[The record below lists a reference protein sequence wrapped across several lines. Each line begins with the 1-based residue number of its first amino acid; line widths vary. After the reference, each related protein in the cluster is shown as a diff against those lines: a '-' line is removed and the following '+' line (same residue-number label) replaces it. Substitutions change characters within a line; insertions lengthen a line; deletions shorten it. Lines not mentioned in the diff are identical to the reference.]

1 MGTNRSDF
9 KGCRPGK
16 ARKPGRKRA
25 QAVKMRRFER
35 PSAMPTAPLPHTA
48 APAAPEDAPRQD
60 LIYGPDDRPAP
71 PVAFIAALQHLLAI
85 LVPIVT
91 PGLLICQALNVSSR
105 DTTLIVSMSL
115 VISGIATWLQCR
127 RFGPLGAG
135 LLIVQGTSFNFV
147 GPLIAGG
154 SVMVKQ
160 GTPVEA
166 VMAAIFGVVIAGSFV
181 EMGVSRI
188 LPFVKRLITPLV
200 TGIVVLLIGLTLIKV
215 GLISMGGGYGAM
227 QNGTFANG
235 ENLILSGLVL
245 GAIIVLNR
253 VPVVWVRSTALVLA
267 LVLGYLVAGWM
278 GRLDFT
284 GAREAA
290 LFQIPTPLHFGLG
303 FSWSLF
309 VPMLIIYLVTSLEAI
324 GDITA
329 TSKVSREPVEG
340 PLWMQRIK
348 GGVLV
353 NGANSLLAG
362 VFNTFPSSVFAQNNG
377 VIQLTGIASRHVG
390 IWIAG
395 MLIVLGLFPGVAG
408 ILQAVPEP
416 VLGGAAMVMFGAVAA
431 SGINI
436 LAGIDLDRRALL
448 IIAVSLALGLGV
460 SQVPEILSHLPQAIK
475 NVLESGVAT
484 GGISALLLNWFLPEK
499 K

>member
-1 MGTNRSDF
+1 MPSAPAHHGADDAPVHDLVYGPND
-9 KGCRPGK
+9 
-16 ARKPGRKRA
+16 
-25 QAVKMRRFER
+25 R
-35 PSAMPTAPLPHTA
+35 PS
-48 APAAPEDAPRQD
+48 PA
-60 LIYGPDDRPAP
+60 
-71 PVAFIAALQHLLAI
+71 VAFVAALQHLLAI

-91 PGLLICQALNVSSR
+91 PGLLICQALNVPTR

-115 VISGIATWLQCR
+115 VISGIATFLQCR

-154 SVMVKQ
+154 SLMVKQ
-160 GTPVEA
+160 GTPVET

-181 EMGVSRI
+181 EMAVSRI
-188 LPFVKRLITPLV
+188 LPFIKRLITPLV

-215 GLISMGGGYGAM
+215 GLVSMGGGYGAM
-227 QNGTFANG
+227 AKGTFASAQ
-235 ENLILSGLVL
+235 NLTLSCLVL
-245 GAIIVLNR
+245 GTIVVLNR
-253 VPVVWVRSTALVLA
+253 VPIVWVRSTALVIALA
-267 LVLGYLVAGWM
+267 AGYLAAAAM

-290 LFQIPTPLHFGLG
+290 LFQVPTPLHFGIG

-309 VPMLIIYLVTSLEAI
+309 VPMLIIYVVTSLEAI
-324 GDITA
+324 GDVTA

-390 IWIAG
+390 VWIAG
-395 MLIVLGLFPGVAG
+395 MLVVLGLFPAVAG
-408 ILQAVPEP
+408 VLQAVPEP

-436 LAGIDLDRRALL
+436 LAGVKLDRRALL

-460 SQVPEILSHLPQAIK
+460 SQVPEILTNLPHALK
-475 NVLESGVAT
+475 NVLASGVAT
-484 GGISALLLNWFLPEK
+484 GGLCALLMNWFLPERK
-499 K
+499 

>member
-1 MGTNRSDF
+1 MQPAS
-9 KGCRPGK
+9 P
-16 ARKPGRKRA
+16 A
-25 QAVKMRRFER
+25 Q
-35 PSAMPTAPLPHTA
+35 
-48 APAAPEDAPRQD
+48 PAAHGADAADAARD
-60 LIYGPDDRPAP
+60 LVYGPNDRPAP
-71 PVAFIAALQHLLAI
+71 MVAFVAALQHLLAI
-85 LVPIVT
+85 IVPIVT
-91 PGLLICQALNVSSR
+91 PGLLICQALGVSSR

-115 VISGIATWLQCR
+115 VISGIATFVQCK

-154 SVMVKQ
+154 SLMVKQ
-160 GTPVEA
+160 GTPVET
-166 VMAAIFGVVIAGSFV
+166 VMAAIFGVVMAGSFV

-215 GLISMGGGYGAM
+215 GLISMGGGFGAM
-227 QNGTFANG
+227 AKGTFASA
-235 ENLILSGLVL
+235 ENLTLSGLVL
-245 GAIIVLNR
+245 GTIILLNR
-253 VPVVWVRSTALVLA
+253 VPIVWVRSTALVIA
-267 LVLGYLVAGWM
+267 LVIGYLAAAFL

-284 GAREAA
+284 GMHQAA
-290 LFQIPTPLHFGLG
+290 LFQVPTPLHFGIG

-324 GDITA
+324 GDVTA
-329 TSKVSREPVEG
+329 TSKISNEPVEG
-340 PLWMQRIK
+340 PVWMQRIK

-377 VIQLTGIASRHVG
+377 VIQITGVASRHVG

-395 MLIVLGLFPGVAG
+395 MLVVLGLFPVVAG
-408 ILQAVPEP
+408 VLQAVPEP

-436 LAGIDLDRRALL
+436 LSGVHLDRRALL

-460 SQVPEILSHLPQAIK
+460 SQVPDILNSLPHALK

-484 GGISALLLNWFLPEK
+484 GGICALVMNWFLPEK

>member
-1 MGTNRSDF
+1 MQPAHSGANAPAPAHDLVY
-9 KGCRPGK
+9 GPND
-16 ARKPGRKRA
+16 
-25 QAVKMRRFER
+25 R
-35 PSAMPTAPLPHTA
+35 PS
-48 APAAPEDAPRQD
+48 PA
-60 LIYGPDDRPAP
+60 
-71 PVAFIAALQHLLAI
+71 VAFVAALQHLLAI

-91 PGLLICQALNVSSR
+91 PGLLICQALNVPTR

-115 VISGIATWLQCR
+115 VISGIATFLQCR
-127 RFGPLGAG
+127 RLGPLGAG

-154 SVMVKQ
+154 SLMVKQ
-160 GTPVEA
+160 GTPVET

-181 EMGVSRI
+181 EMAVSRI
-188 LPFVKRLITPLV
+188 LPFIKRLITPLV

-227 QNGTFANG
+227 AKGTFASVQ
-235 ENLILSGLVL
+235 NLTLSCLVL
-245 GAIIVLNR
+245 GTIVVLNR
-253 VPVVWVRSTALVLA
+253 VPVAWVRSTALVIALA
-267 LVLGYLVAGWM
+267 IGYLAAAAM

-290 LFQIPTPLHFGLG
+290 LFQIPAPLHFGLG

-309 VPMLIIYLVTSLEAI
+309 VPMLIIYVVTSLEAI
-324 GDITA
+324 GDVTA

-353 NGANSLLAG
+353 NGVNSLIAG

-390 IWIAG
+390 IWIAA
-395 MLIVLGLFPGVAG
+395 MLVVLGLFPSVAG
-408 ILQAVPEP
+408 VLQAVPEP

-436 LAGIDLDRRALL
+436 LAGVALDRRALL

-460 SQVPEILSHLPQAIK
+460 AQVPEILTSLPQALR
-475 NVLESGVAT
+475 NVLASGVAT
-484 GGISALLLNWFLPEK
+484 GGLCALLMNWFLPERQSIHP
-499 K
+499 

>member
-1 MGTNRSDF
+1 MQPASS
-9 KGCRPGK
+9 
-16 ARKPGRKRA
+16 A
-25 QAVKMRRFER
+25 
-35 PSAMPTAPLPHTA
+35 PSAAHGADA
-48 APAAPEDAPRQD
+48 AEAARD
-60 LIYGPDDRPAP
+60 LVYGPNDRPAP
-71 PVAFIAALQHLLAI
+71 MVAFVAALQHLLAI
-85 LVPIVT
+85 IVPIVT
-91 PGLLICQALNVSSR
+91 PGLLICQALGVSSR

-115 VISGIATWLQCR
+115 VISGIATFVQCK

-154 SVMVKQ
+154 SLMVKQ
-160 GTPVEA
+160 GTPVET
-166 VMAAIFGVVIAGSFV
+166 VMAAIFGVVIAGSFI

-227 QNGTFANG
+227 AEGTFASA
-235 ENLILSGLVL
+235 ENLTLSGLVL
-245 GAIIVLNR
+245 GTIILLNR
-253 VPVVWVRSTALVLA
+253 VPVVWVRSTALVIALA
-267 LVLGYLVAGWM
+267 IGYLAAAFL

-284 GAREAA
+284 GMHQAA
-290 LFQIPTPLHFGLG
+290 LFQVPTPLHFGIG
-303 FSWSLF
+303 FSWALF

-324 GDITA
+324 GDVTA
-329 TSKVSREPVEG
+329 TSKISNEPVEG
-340 PLWMQRIK
+340 PVWMQRIK

-377 VIQLTGIASRHVG
+377 VIQITGVASRHVG
-390 IWIAG
+390 IWIAA
-395 MLIVLGLFPGVAG
+395 MLVVLGLFPVVAG
-408 ILQAVPEP
+408 VLQAVPEP

-436 LAGIDLDRRALL
+436 LAGVHLDRRALL

-460 SQVPEILSHLPQAIK
+460 SQVPDILNSLPHALK

-484 GGISALLLNWFLPEK
+484 GGICALVMNWFLPEK

>member
-1 MGTNRSDF
+1 M
-9 KGCRPGK
+9 
-16 ARKPGRKRA
+16 
-25 QAVKMRRFER
+25 QAPDSR
-35 PSAMPTAPLPHTA
+35 TTQ
-48 APAAPEDAPRQD
+48 PAALQD
-60 LIYGPDDRPAP
+60 HDSDHNSEPVHDLVYGPDDRPAP
-71 PVAFIAALQHLLAI
+71 TVAFVAALQHLLAI

-91 PGLLICQALNVSSR
+91 PGLLICQAIGVSSR

-115 VISGIATWLQCR
+115 VISGIATFLQCK

-154 SVMVKQ
+154 SLMVKQ
-160 GTPVEA
+160 GTPVET

-215 GLISMGGGYGAM
+215 GLISMGGGYGAIAKGNFASV
-227 QNGTFANG
+227 QNLT
-235 ENLILSGLVL
+235 LSCLVL
-245 GAIIVLNR
+245 GTIVVLNR
-253 VPVVWVRSTALVLA
+253 VPVVWVRSTALVIALA
-267 LVLGYLVAGWM
+267 LGYLVAGLM

-290 LFQIPTPLHFGLG
+290 LFQIPTPLHFGIG
-303 FSWSLF
+303 FSWALF

-324 GDITA
+324 GDVTA
-329 TSKVSREPVEG
+329 TSKISKQPVEG
-340 PLWMQRIK
+340 PLWMRRIK

-390 IWIAG
+390 LWIAA
-395 MLIVLGLFPGVAG
+395 MLVVLGLFPPVAG
-408 ILQAVPEP
+408 VLQAVPEP

-436 LAGIDLDRRALL
+436 LAGTRLDRRALL

-460 SQVPEILSHLPQAIK
+460 SQVPEILVSLPHALK

-484 GGISALLLNWFLPEK
+484 GGICALLMNWFLPEK
-499 K
+499 R

>member
-1 MGTNRSDF
+1 MQPASHAQSASHGADDAES
-9 KGCRPGK
+9 
-16 ARKPGRKRA
+16 AR
-25 QAVKMRRFER
+25 
-35 PSAMPTAPLPHTA
+35 
-48 APAAPEDAPRQD
+48 D
-60 LIYGPDDRPAP
+60 LVYGPNDRPTP
-71 PVAFIAALQHLLAI
+71 MVAFVAALQHLLAI
-85 LVPIVT
+85 IVPIVT
-91 PGLLICQALNVSSR
+91 PGLLICQALGVSSH

-115 VISGIATWLQCR
+115 VISGIATFVQCK

-154 SVMVKQ
+154 SLMVKQ
-160 GTPVEA
+160 GTPVET

-227 QNGTFANG
+227 AKGTFASAQ
-235 ENLILSGLVL
+235 NLTLSCLVL
-245 GAIIVLNR
+245 GTIILLNR
-253 VPVVWVRSTALVLA
+253 VPVVWVRSTALVIALA
-267 LVLGYLVAGWM
+267 IGYAAAAFL

-284 GAREAA
+284 GMHQAA
-290 LFQIPTPLHFGLG
+290 VFQVPTPLHFGIG

-324 GDITA
+324 GDVTA
-329 TSKVSREPVEG
+329 TSKISKEPVEG
-340 PLWMQRIK
+340 PVWMQRIK

-377 VIQLTGIASRHVG
+377 VIQITGVASRYVG
-390 IWIAG
+390 IWIAA
-395 MLIVLGLFPGVAG
+395 MLVVLGLFPVVAG
-408 ILQAVPEP
+408 ALQAVPEP

-436 LAGIDLDRRALL
+436 LAGIQLDRRALL

-460 SQVPEILSHLPQAIK
+460 SQVPDILNSLPHALK

-484 GGISALLLNWFLPEK
+484 GGICALVMNWFLPEK

>member
-1 MGTNRSDF
+1 MAS
-9 KGCRPGK
+9 PGK
-16 ARKPGRKRA
+16 ISPFGWLPDMPPAPSSNTTDTSDAPHIDLVFGPND
-25 QAVKMRRFER
+25 R
-35 PSAMPTAPLPHTA
+35 PSPS
-48 APAAPEDAPRQD
+48 
-60 LIYGPDDRPAP
+60 IS
-71 PVAFIAALQHLLAI
+71 FFAALQHLLAI

-91 PGLLICQALNVSSR
+91 PGLMICQALDVPTR

-115 VISGIATWLQCR
+115 VISGIATFVQCR

-160 GTPVEA
+160 GTPVET
-166 VMAAIFGVVIAGSFV
+166 VMAAIFGVVVAGSFI

-188 LPFVKRLITPLV
+188 LPFVKRLISPLV

-215 GLISMGGGYGAM
+215 GLISMGGGYSAM
-227 QNGTFANG
+227 GNGTFASG
-235 ENLILSGLVL
+235 ENLLLSGLVL
-245 GAIIVLNR
+245 GTIIVLNR

-267 LVLGYLVAGWM
+267 LALGYAVAAWM

-284 GAREAA
+284 GAREAD
-290 LFQIPTPLHFGLG
+290 LFQVPVPLHFGLG

-329 TSKVSREPVEG
+329 TSQVSNEPVKG
-340 PLWMQRIK
+340 PVWMSRIK

-362 VFNTFPSSVFAQNNG
+362 IFNTFPSSVFAQNNG

-390 IWIAG
+390 MWIAA
-395 MLIVLGLFPGVAG
+395 MLILLGLFPAVAG
-408 ILQAVPEP
+408 VLQAVPEP

-431 SGINI
+431 AGINI
-436 LAGIDLDRRALL
+436 LASVKLDRRALL

-460 SQVPEILSHLPQAIK
+460 SQVPEILSHLPHAIK
-475 NVLESGVAT
+475 NIFESGVAT
-484 GGISALLLNWFLPEK
+484 GGICALIMNWFLPEK

>member
-1 MGTNRSDF
+1 MQPASHAQSASHGADDAES
-9 KGCRPGK
+9 
-16 ARKPGRKRA
+16 AR
-25 QAVKMRRFER
+25 
-35 PSAMPTAPLPHTA
+35 
-48 APAAPEDAPRQD
+48 D
-60 LIYGPDDRPAP
+60 LVYGPNDRPAP
-71 PVAFIAALQHLLAI
+71 MVAFVAALQHLLAI
-85 LVPIVT
+85 IVPIVT
-91 PGLLICQALNVSSR
+91 PGLLICQALGVSSH

-115 VISGIATWLQCR
+115 VISGIATFVQCK

-154 SVMVKQ
+154 SLMVKQ
-160 GTPVEA
+160 GTPVET

-227 QNGTFANG
+227 AKGTFASAQ
-235 ENLILSGLVL
+235 NLTLSCLVL
-245 GAIIVLNR
+245 GTIILLNR
-253 VPVVWVRSTALVLA
+253 VPVVWVRSTALVIALA
-267 LVLGYLVAGWM
+267 IGYAAAAFL

-284 GAREAA
+284 GMHQAA
-290 LFQIPTPLHFGLG
+290 VFQVPTPLHFGIG

-324 GDITA
+324 GDVTA
-329 TSKVSREPVEG
+329 TSKISKEPVEG
-340 PLWMQRIK
+340 PVWMQRIK

-377 VIQLTGIASRHVG
+377 VIQITGVASRYVG
-390 IWIAG
+390 IWIAA
-395 MLIVLGLFPGVAG
+395 MLVVLGLFLSSPARCRRFRNRSW
-408 ILQAVPEP
+408 
-416 VLGGAAMVMFGAVAA
+416 AA
-431 SGINI
+431 
-436 LAGIDLDRRALL
+436 RR
-448 IIAVSLALGLGV
+448 
-460 SQVPEILSHLPQAIK
+460 
-475 NVLESGVAT
+475 
-484 GGISALLLNWFLPEK
+484 W
-499 K
+499 

>member
-1 MGTNRSDF
+1 MQPASHAQSASHGADDAES
-9 KGCRPGK
+9 
-16 ARKPGRKRA
+16 AR
-25 QAVKMRRFER
+25 
-35 PSAMPTAPLPHTA
+35 
-48 APAAPEDAPRQD
+48 D
-60 LIYGPDDRPAP
+60 LVYGPNDRPAP
-71 PVAFIAALQHLLAI
+71 MVAFVAALQHLLAI
-85 LVPIVT
+85 IVPIVT
-91 PGLLICQALNVSSR
+91 PGLLICQALGVSSH

-115 VISGIATWLQCR
+115 VISGIATFVQCK

-154 SVMVKQ
+154 SLMVKQ
-160 GTPVEA
+160 GTPVET

-227 QNGTFANG
+227 AKGTFASAQ
-235 ENLILSGLVL
+235 NLTLSCLVL
-245 GAIIVLNR
+245 GTIILLNR
-253 VPVVWVRSTALVLA
+253 VPVVWVRSTALVIALA
-267 LVLGYLVAGWM
+267 IGYAAAAFL

-284 GAREAA
+284 GMHQAA
-290 LFQIPTPLHFGLG
+290 VFQVPTPLHFGIG

-324 GDITA
+324 GDVTA
-329 TSKVSREPVEG
+329 TSKISKEPVEG
-340 PLWMQRIK
+340 PEWMQRIK

-377 VIQLTGIASRHVG
+377 VIQITGVASRYVG
-390 IWIAG
+390 IWIAA
-395 MLIVLGLFPGVAG
+395 MLVVLGLFPVVAG
-408 ILQAVPEP
+408 ALQAVPEP

-436 LAGIDLDRRALL
+436 LAGIQLDRRALL

-460 SQVPEILSHLPQAIK
+460 SQVPDILNSLPHALK

-484 GGISALLLNWFLPEK
+484 GGICALVMNWFLPEK